1 MLLVS
6 GISFFAIAGCQ
17 SSKPTAQPTPSSSPR
32 LESHLTLNKATLE
45 QTNAKGQSLWK
56 IQVEDAIYSPDR
68 KNAQLSKIKGNL
80 FTDGKIVLKVSA
92 NKGEIQRDGEL
103 VILRENIIAVDP
115 RNKAVIR
122 SNEVEW
128 RPKESILFIRNNLKG
143 SHPQLEVTAKEG
155 KYDTRQQRLDLSGK
169 IVGFTKNAP
178 NPQKAPNQKV
188 TPISNKK
195 LQLKAEHLFW
205 LIPQHKVLNDQLM
218 TVSRFQDQ
226 IITDQVITKKAELQL
241 NNKLLAIQ
249 ENVDFKSLKPPLQIA
264 AASLNWQYEKRL
276 VSSPQPIQIIDYEQ
290 QITLTG
296 NQGWVDLNQNL
307 ASLTGGTKG
316 ISQRNQATLFANQ
329 LTWNITSQT
338 LEALGNVIYQQNQ
351 SPKFNLTGD
360 RAVGILQNNSVIVTS
375 NNRQERVVTEIYP
388 ESK

>member
-1 MLLVS
+1 MLLVG
-6 GISFFAIAGCQ
+6 GISFLAIAGCQ
-17 SSKPTAQPTPSSSPR
+17 PSKPVAKPTPSSSPR

-56 IQVEDAIYSPDR
+56 IQVENAVYSPDR

-92 NKGEIQRDGEL
+92 DKGEIQRDGEL

-115 RNKAVIR
+115 RNKAVIK

-128 RPKESILFIRNNLKG
+128 RPKESILFIRNDLKG

-155 KYDTRQQRLDLSGK
+155 KYDTRQQRLDLSGQ
-169 IVGFTKNAP
+169 IVGFTKD
-178 NPQKAPNQKV
+178 APNQKV
-188 TPISNKK
+188 APKSNKK

-205 LIPQHKVLNDQLM
+205 LIPQHKVLNDQQM

-226 IITDQVITKKAELQL
+226 VITDQVITKKAELQL
-241 NNKLLAIQ
+241 KNKLLYIQ

-264 AASLNWQYEKRL
+264 AASLTWQYDKRL
-276 VSSPQPIQIIDYEQ
+276 VSASQPIQIIDYEQ

-307 ASLTGGTKG
+307 ASLMGGTKG
-316 ISQRNQATLFANQ
+316 ISQRNQSTLFANQ

-338 LEALGNVIYQQNQ
+338 LEALGNVVYEQNQ

-388 ESK
+388 EPK